1 MAPLLRAPVSL
12 AGRVLD
18 MERRLVSVGTGDTSP
33 NIWKS
38 NMAMENPS
46 ESYMCIIYIY
56 IYIICPIYVYIYI
69 HINYSII
76 NLVIDDFPTKASI
89 YRGISMDVMG
99 FLIAMGLGQA
109 RMAHATEEF

>member
-1 MAPLLRAPVSL
+1 M
-12 AGRVLD
+12 
-18 MERRLVSVGTGDTSP
+18 
-33 NIWKS
+33 
-38 NMAMENPS
+38 
-46 ESYMCIIYIY
+46 
-56 IYIICPIYVYIYI
+56 YIYI